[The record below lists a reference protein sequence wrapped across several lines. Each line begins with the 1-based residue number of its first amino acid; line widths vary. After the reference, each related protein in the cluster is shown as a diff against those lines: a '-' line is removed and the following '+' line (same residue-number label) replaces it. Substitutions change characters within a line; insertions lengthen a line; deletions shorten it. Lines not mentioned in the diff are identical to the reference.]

1 MRRILLATLALC
13 LSAASAVAQSS
24 TGRLSGTDSTAD
36 GVVAGATV
44 TVKDNKTGRE
54 RTAVSSE
61 DGTFGVPQLEFGTY
75 TVTITS
81 SGFKT
86 FTAAEVKID
95 VGREYSLNATL
106 EAGDISETVTVTAG
120 ADVMNA
126 TTAELSN
133 TVSPKQILELP
144 LNGRNPLGLILLQPG
159 TASNT
164 NNSTSINGQRPSATN
179 ITRDGLNIQD
189 NFIRSNASDFT
200 QQTPSTDDIAEFT
213 VTTQNSGADQG
224 YGASQVQLVTQRG
237 QAEWHGGVWE
247 YNRNSRF
254 GANRFFNN
262 AAGSYGPNSL
272 QVKTGQKQ
280 VGDPVSPRP
289 FRNFNQFGGKLGG
302 PMPLPKFGEGGAS
315 LIRNK
320 AFFFV
325 YYEGLRDRLSSA
337 TLRTVLTPSAR
348 QGLYTYT
355 ATCTN
360 TGTNICPAGITPGQ
374 NVTVNL
380 FAVPVTAGV
389 APTGQALPP
398 IPTGI
403 NPTIQ
408 QRIIDPLPLGNTAEA
423 GDQRNTTGYRFN
435 QLANGD
441 RNTITS
447 RLDFEL
453 NSNNQINFIWNRQ
466 RESYLNPDALDTRGF
481 SNNPSVVNQS
491 PSDSYV
497 GSYRWTAG
505 PRFTNEVR
513 AGYIENFPTFSRQP
527 ELTNEFFDFSLF
539 SNPESGAL
547 FQGRNTKTA
556 TFQDNASYE
565 WDNHSLRFGGTLNT
579 FRALRLNEG
588 GVIPVYT
595 LGTSTNSPQIATA
608 TFTNQGFFPG
618 GISTTDRGNAN
629 ALFAILG
636 GIISSQAQTFN
647 VNPSDPTK
655 FQPRTGFRQ
664 DYAYENW
671 ALYFADQWR
680 VSPRLTLNLGVR
692 YEVYPSTRERNGVIT
707 EVRIPE
713 GTDPRAALLDP
724 NGSIQPVGTNVGGGR
739 LFKTDYNNFAPVLS
753 FAYSPE
759 FRNKFLGS
767 VFGGGG
773 RSVIRGGYR
782 ISFYNDEFLK
792 ASSGEGDQNPG
803 FRLSLTRATLIER
816 VGSQGEI
823 ATPAVTVPRTFAA
836 NNPQFNNIAILA
848 AVDPNLKTPAN
859 HEFNIGYQR
868 ELGFQTAFEIR
879 YVGAISRNGTR
890 YSDVTGPVDIEN
902 NGFLSDFLIARNNL
916 ALTAAERARLLTTG
930 LTQAQVDARAPLAA
944 GFNPNVPGTQAL
956 SVFANLGVLSG
967 TPGGIGGVPA
977 AGGNPVAGNASV
989 IGDIDAGLPGTLVT
1003 RLLQNALGGNVK
1015 FLANPNLGAGL
1026 LLNNSARYYY
1036 NALQLEVRRRFAG
1049 GLYFQG
1055 NYTFQKTLTNSRGTD
1070 QRRFEFQLD
1079 PRRDNLEYGRADY
1092 DQTHVFNFNSIYE
1105 LPFGRGKWIGGGA
1118 GPWLD
1123 RLIGGWQFNSIVRL
1137 ASGSPISVVDPRTTF
1152 NLSTFSGRNMANS
1165 NLTKEELKE
1174 LFGVFRTPNGIYFI
1188 NPSVIDPVTG
1198 RAANGT
1204 SVTTNIPTF
1213 DGQVFFNVPPGQ
1225 VGQLERNAFDGPG
1238 YFNIDASLFKNIRIR
1253 EEMRVQ
1259 LRLEAFNVL
1268 NRANF
1273 VLGSQIPS
1281 INSSTF
1287 GRITS
1292 TAAPRVLQ
1300 FAARF
1305 EF

>member
-1 MRRILLATLALC
+1 MRRLLLASLALC
-13 LSAASAVAQSS
+13 LLAASAAAQSS
-24 TGRLSGTDSTAD
+24 SGRLVGTVSTVD

-44 TVKDNKTGRE
+44 TVRDNATGRE
-54 RTAVSSE
+54 RTAVTSE
-61 DGTFGVPQLEFGTY
+61 DGAFSVPQLEFGTY

-81 SGFKT
+81 AGFKT
-86 FTAAEVKID
+86 YTAAEVKID

-106 EAGDISETVTVTAG
+106 EPGALSETVTVTAG
-120 ADVMNA
+120 ADVLNA

-144 LNGRNPLGLILLQPG
+144 LNGRNPLGLILLQAG

-262 AAGSYGPNSL
+262 AAGSYGPNSPL
-272 QVKTGQKQ
+272 VAAGLKKA
-280 VGDPVSPRP
+280 GDPVSPRP

-302 PMPLPKFGEGGAS
+302 PMPLPNFGEGGPS
-315 LIRNK
+315 LLRGK

-325 YYEGLRDRLSSA
+325 YYEGLRDRLSQA
-337 TLRTVLTPSAR
+337 TLRTVLTPTAR

-360 TGTNICPAGITPGQ
+360 TGTNLCPAGITPGQ

-380 FAVPVTAGV
+380 FAVPVAPGV
-389 APTGQALPP
+389 GAAPV
-398 IPTGI
+398 PTGI
-403 NPTIQ
+403 NPVIR
-408 QRIIDPLPLGNTAEA
+408 QRILDPLPLGNTAEA

-441 RNTITS
+441 RNTFTS

-453 NSNNQINFIWNRQ
+453 SDKHQLNFVWNLQ
-466 RESYLNPDALDTRGF
+466 RENYLNPDALDTRGF
-481 SNNPSVVNQS
+481 TTMPAVVNES
-491 PSDSYV
+491 PSDYYV
-497 GSYRWTAG
+497 GSYRWTAS

-513 AGYIENFPTFSRQP
+513 AGYIENFPTFGRTQP
-527 ELTNEFFDFSLF
+527 LPNEFYDFTLF
-539 SNPESGAL
+539 TNPESAAL

-565 WDNHSLRFGGTLNT
+565 WGNHSLRFGGQLNT

-588 GVIPVYT
+588 GVLPVYT

-608 TFTNQGFFPG
+608 TFTNQNIFPG
-618 GISTTDRGNAN
+618 GISTTDRANAN
-629 ALFAILG
+629 ALYAILG
-636 GIISSQAQTFN
+636 GIISSQSQTFN
-647 VNPSDPTK
+647 VNPDDPSV

-671 ALYFADQWR
+671 SLYLADQWR
-680 VSPRLTLNLGVR
+680 FSPRLTLNLGVR
-692 YEVYPSTRERNGVIT
+692 YEVYPSTRERNGVIS
-707 EVRIPE
+707 EVRIPA

-724 NGSIQPVGTNVGGGR
+724 NGVIQPVGGNVGGGR
-739 LFKTDYNNFAPVLS
+739 LFRTDYNNFAPVLS

-759 FRNKFLGS
+759 FRNSFLNS
-767 VFGGGG
+767 LIGGG

-803 FRLSLTRATLIER
+803 FRLSLTRTTLNER
-816 VGSQGEI
+816 AGAQGSI
-823 ATPAVTVPRTFAA
+823 ATPAVTIPRTFAQ
-836 NNPQFNNIAILA
+836 NNPQFNFTSILA
-848 AVDPNLKTPAN
+848 AVDPNLQTPAN

-879 YVGAISRNGTR
+879 YVGAVSRNGTR

-902 NGFLSDFLIARNNL
+902 NGFIRDFLTARNNL
-916 ALTAAERARLLTTG
+916 QLVAAERARLLGTG
-930 LTQAQVDARAPLAA
+930 LTQAQVDARLPLNA
-944 GFNPNVPGTQAL
+944 GFNPTVAGTQPL
-956 SVFANLGVLSG
+956 GVFANLGVLSG
-967 TPGGIGGVPA
+967 TPGGVGGFN
-977 AGGNPVAGNASV
+977 GTTTVAGNTSV

-1003 RLLQNALGGNVK
+1003 RLLQNQLAGSVR
-1015 FLANPNLGAGL
+1015 FLNNPNLAAGL

-1036 NALQLEVRRRFAG
+1036 NALQLEFRRRFAD

-1079 PRRDNLEYGRADY
+1079 PRRDELEYGRADY

-1105 LPFGRGKWIGGGA
+1105 LPVGSGKWIAGGA

-1123 RLIGGWQFNSIVRL
+1123 RLVGGWQLNTIVRL

-1165 NLTKEELKE
+1165 NLSKEELKE

-1188 NPSVIDPVTG
+1188 NPSVIDPATG
-1198 RAANGT
+1198 RAANGIN
-1204 SVTTNIPTF
+1204 SAPF
-1213 DGQVFFNVPPGQ
+1213 QGQVFFNVPPGQ
-1225 VGQLERNAFDGPG
+1225 VGQLERNAFDGPA
-1238 YFNIDASLFKNIRIR
+1238 YFNIDASLFKNIRVR
-1253 EEMRVQ
+1253 EDMRVQ
-1259 LRLEAFNVL
+1259 LRVEAFNVL

-1273 VLGSQIPS
+1273 VLSSQLPS
-1281 INSSTF
+1281 INSATF

-1292 TAAPRVLQ
+1292 TAAPRVMQ